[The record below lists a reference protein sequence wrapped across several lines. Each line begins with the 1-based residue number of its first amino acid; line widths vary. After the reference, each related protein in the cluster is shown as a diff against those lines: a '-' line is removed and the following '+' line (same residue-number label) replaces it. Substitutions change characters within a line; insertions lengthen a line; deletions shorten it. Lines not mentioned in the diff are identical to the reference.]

1 MNFMNLQALQDPRL
15 LISALMIALC
25 SYLVGSIN
33 FAVIFSRIF
42 EHDDVRKH
50 GSGNAGMT
58 NMLRVYG
65 KIPAACTAVFDFSKG
80 ILCGVLARLFF
91 DKVLH
96 VSPDV
101 FDPVYFGLF
110 PALLGHL
117 YPIFFGFKGGKG
129 VLTAFGSVLL
139 LHPAIFAILFAIY
152 VPMAFITKIVSLASI
167 LGMLSYP
174 VLEFISIA
182 ISGSHNYTDAIMGIV
197 LITLPVIAHHENI
210 KRLLNGTERK
220 FGKN

>member
-1 MNFMNLQALQDPRL
+1 MNLEMLKEPNV
-15 LISALMIALC
+15 LIGAIIVAVI
-25 SYLVGSIN
+25 SYLIGSIN
-33 FAVIFSRIF
+33 FAVLFSRTF
-42 EHDDVRKH
+42 KKDDVRKH

-65 KIPAACTAVFDFSKG
+65 KLPAALTAVFDFSKG
-80 ILCGVLARLFF
+80 IICGVMARFIFKQFLGI
-91 DKVLH
+91 DN
-96 VSPDV
+96 

-117 YPIFFGFKGGKG
+117 YPIYFGFKGGKG

-139 LHPAIFAILFAIY
+139 LNPVVFIFLFAIY
-152 VPMAFITKIVSLASI
+152 VPMAFIVKIVSLASI
-167 LGMLSYP
+167 LGMMSYP
-174 VLEFISIA
+174 LFTFIQLKLT
-182 ISGSHNYTDAIMGIV
+182 GGTDYTEVIMGIV

-220 FGKN
+220 FGTNSNK

>member
-1 MNFMNLQALQDPRL
+1 MNLEMLKEPKV
-15 LISALMIALC
+15 LIGAIIVAAI
-25 SYLVGSIN
+25 SYLIGSIN
-33 FAVIFSRIF
+33 FAVIFSKMVKK
-42 EHDDVRKH
+42 DDVRKH

-65 KIPAACTAVFDFSKG
+65 KLPAALTAVFDFSKG
-80 ILCGVLARLFF
+80 ILCGVLARLIFKHILGV
-91 DKVLH
+91 DN
-96 VSPDV
+96 

-117 YPIFFGFKGGKG
+117 YPIYFGFKGGKG

-139 LHPAIFAILFAIY
+139 LNPIIFLILFAIY
-152 VPMAFITKIVSLASI
+152 VPMAFIVKIVSLASI

-174 VLEFISIA
+174 LFTFIQLKLT
-182 ISGSHNYTDAIMGIV
+182 GGTDFTEVIMGIV
-197 LITLPVIAHHENI
+197 LITLPVISHHENI

-220 FGKN
+220 FGSNSKK

>member
-1 MNFMNLQALQDPRL
+1 MDFMNLQALQEPRL
-15 LISALMIALC
+15 LISALAIALL

-42 EHDDVRKH
+42 KHDDVRKY

-65 KIPAACTAVFDFSKG
+65 KLPAACTAVFDFSKG

-91 DKVLH
+91 AKVLN
-96 VSPDV
+96 VTPEV

-139 LHPAIFAILFAIY
+139 LHPGIFAILFLIY

-167 LGMLSYP
+167 LGMISYP
-174 VLEFISIA
+174 ILTFIQIA
-182 ISGSHNYTDAIMGIV
+182 ISGSHNFTDGIMAIV
-197 LITLPVIAHHENI
+197 LVTLPIIAHHENI
-210 KRLLNGTERK
+210 RRLLNGTERK
-220 FGKN
+220 FGKK

>member
-1 MNFMNLQALQDPRL
+1 MNLQVLKEPRL
-15 LISALMIALC
+15 LISALVIALI
-25 SYLVGSIN
+25 SYLIGSIN
-33 FAVIFSRIF
+33 FAVLFSKIF
-42 EHDDVRKH
+42 EHDDVRNH

-65 KIPAACTAVFDFSKG
+65 KLPAACTAVFDFSKG

-91 DKVLH
+91 AKVLN
-96 VSPDV
+96 VTPDV

-139 LHPAIFAILFAIY
+139 LHPGIFAILFLIY

-174 VLEFISIA
+174 ILMFIQTA
-182 ISGSHNYTDAIMGIV
+182 ITKSHDFTDAIMGVV
-197 LITLPVIAHHENI
+197 LITLPIIAHHENI

-220 FGKN
+220 FGKK